1 MEDEVKAAKA
11 LLAHVCKQPPRH
23 VMQRLQDEVVESE
36 LSFDLDDHHR
46 LFTAR
51 KFDWPASAYILQTS
65 PLCNSDGVHR
75 YEAHVV
81 SVLATTSQI

>member
-23 VMQRLQDEVVESE
+23 VTQRLQDEVVESE

-51 KFDWPASAYILQTS
+51 KFDWPVI
-65 PLCNSDGVHR
+65 
-75 YEAHVV
+75 
-81 SVLATTSQI
+81 SQP